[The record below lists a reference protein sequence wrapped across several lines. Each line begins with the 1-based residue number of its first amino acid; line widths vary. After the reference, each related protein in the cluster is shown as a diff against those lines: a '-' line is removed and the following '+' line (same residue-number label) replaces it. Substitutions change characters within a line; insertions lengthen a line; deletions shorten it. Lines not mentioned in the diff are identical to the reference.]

1 VLGWSW
7 EVKVKWLKLMA
18 VAKEFSKEAEPDLG
32 AYRQPESVR
41 QQQQFMLN
49 WLTSATN

>member
-7 EVKVKWLKLMA
+7 EAKAKWLKLIA
-18 VAKEFSKEAEPDLG
+18 AARDFKEAEPDLG

-41 QQQQFMLN
+41 QQQKFMFN
-49 WLTSATN
+49 WLNSATN